1 MKQRILDL
9 YMQNSSIGKSDAL
22 NTIRERKELLSTTA
36 EYALRAML
44 SLAQGGVEKATLG
57 RDLATLSGVP
67 ANYLSKILL
76 ELKKAGLVQAA
87 RGTGGGYR
95 LGRDAAQ
102 IRLMDVVELI
112 DREAARPGCFLAG
125 SSSCSDLEPCLTH
138 DKWAAVK
145 NSYVAFLEHTTVADL
160 SIHGDPK
167 PSKSPLNLR
176 ATFDE

>member
-1 MKQRILDL
+1 MDQTILDL
-9 YMQNSSIGKSDAL
+9 YMQNSSIGKFDSVEHES
-22 NTIRERKELLSTTA
+22 REIELLSTTA

-125 SSSCSDLEPCLTH
+125 SSSCSDLQPCLAH
-138 DKWAAVK
+138 DKWAEVK
-145 NSYVAFLEHTTVADL
+145 NSYVAFLEDTTVADV
-160 SIHGDPK
+160 SIHADPK
-167 PSKSPLNLR
+167 HLESPPNLR
-176 ATFDE
+176 ANSDE